1 MTLFTDGVQSA
12 LERAM
17 DGVMM
22 RQRIA
27 AQNIANVMTPGY
39 QASRVS
45 FEADLA
51 AALSSGEDPAQASVD
66 VSLTD
71 APSDARGNNVDLV
84 GENTTLMRSGLQYE
98 ALVAATNYRYNV
110 LQAALR

>member
-17 DGVMM
+17 DGVMT

-39 QASRVS
+39 QAAHVS
-45 FEADLA
+45 FEDNLA
-51 AALSSGEDPAQASVD
+51 AALSGGSSPGAADVD
-66 VSLTD
+66 VTPTGD
-71 APSDARGNNVDLV
+71 PSDARGNNVDLV

-98 ALVAATNYRYNV
+98 ALVQAANYRFNV
-110 LQAALR
+110 LHAALR